1 MDQQLAE
8 KLTLICESIQ
18 RSLEVDSVLLS
29 IPGANGLS
37 SVVSDSDAPIGSFA
51 DPTMGSETPDGRPDP
66 VFVEEDVSSNAESS
80 EYLLTLGY
88 SDIRFYAEL
97 AVQGARNDQIAL
109 VRIMDAQPRQ
119 FGVTQRTMFRRL
131 SLLIRQAMEGRL
143 IPDQPSIDPTT
154 LVQSI
159 CRAQEL
165 LLNPTDCQ
173 SAYDTLL
180 KSILSL
186 THSPMGF
193 IGSVSHDAMDGSFI
207 KLLAL
212 SDEPQC
218 PQGAALLKRIQREG
232 MVFRRLDNL
241 LGAAISEGRVVIS
254 QDLANDTR
262 IRGFPKGHPSLST
275 YMGIPVFSG
284 ESVIGLIGLADRPEG
299 YTQELADELKPLSQT
314 VGMLIDRHR
323 LKIETARNERRVER
337 ARNYDALTCL
347 PSGPMLTKRLMREVH
362 EADRAGSSLSV
373 CIIDVDGFK
382 RINDRFGQACG
393 DEVLKTIALRLKNA
407 IRPRDLV
414 AKLRGDEFLVTLRDA
429 NAGPSAYRRLLSAIA
444 EPIAGP
450 STTFALSASM
460 GVTVYPLDQSDP
472 DILLRHA
479 SLALYRA
486 KESGA
491 GQFVTF
497 DIDDHE
503 ARREQR
509 RILESIE
516 TGFKRSEFQLFYQP
530 RINFRTGAVDGF
542 EGLIR
547 WNHPER
553 GLLLPYD
560 FLGATESTKYESVL
574 GNFVI
579 RTALTTLRQ
588 FEADDQR
595 YTISINI
602 SPHHFLA
609 DDFIP
614 ALQAHLRGV
623 STQLRRRLVLEVLES
638 TAIEDVSTAT
648 HTVEACQALGV
659 TVSLD
664 DFGTGFSSLTYF
676 RDLPV
681 DEIKIDKSFVM
692 GMLGNPSDRAIVES
706 IVSLS
711 KRFNRR
717 VVAEGVETKAL
728 AQALRKLKCDFGQG
742 YYFSVPLPLDEA
754 LAWAD
759 EFSNR
764 R

>member
-18 RSLEVDSVLLS
+18 RSMEVDSVLLS
-29 IPGANGLS
+29 MPGANGLS
-37 SVVSDSDAPIGSFA
+37 SVVSDSDASTGSFA
-51 DPTMGSETPDGRPDP
+51 DPIMGSETPYGPPDP

-119 FGVTQRTMFRRL
+119 FGPTRRTMFRRL
-131 SLLIRQAMEGRL
+131 GRLIRQAMEGRL
-143 IPDQPSIDPTT
+143 TPDQPSIDPTT

-212 SDEPQC
+212 SDEPRC
-218 PQGAALLKRIQREG
+218 PQGAALFKRIQREG
-232 MVFRRLDNL
+232 MIFRRLDNL
-241 LGAAISEGRVVIS
+241 LGAAISERQVVIS

-284 ESVIGLIGLADRPEG
+284 ESVIGLIGLANRPEG
-299 YTQELADELKPLSQT
+299 YTQELAEELKPLSQAA
-314 VGMLIDRHR
+314 GMLIDRHR
-323 LKIETARNERRVER
+323 LKIEKARNERRVER

-362 EADRAGSSLSV
+362 EADRTGCSLSV

-393 DEVLKTIALRLKNA
+393 DEVLKTIALRLKHA

-509 RILESIE
+509 RILESID
-516 TGFKRSEFQLFYQP
+516 TGFNLSQFELFYQP

-588 FEADDQR
+588 FEVDDQR

-692 GMLGNPSDRAIVES
+692 GMLDNPSDRAIVES

-717 VVAEGVETKAL
+717 VVAEGVETKPL
-728 AQALRKLKCDFGQG
+728 AQALRKLNCDFGQG

-759 EFSNR
+759 EFSNHR
-764 R
+764 